1 MKKFWTKLMSAV
13 LALCFT
19 LSGLGTVPVFAM
31 EYTETETEE
40 NFENWT
46 LLATGT
52 PEDGVLDLDIPV
64 AYAGNDEFKYGVTT
78 AVGGFTCE
86 DYNLTPMKSVESD
99 SRIHRL
105 VVKVQFKKSLDDR
118 GNGDM
123 RLDVYLRRANTT
135 TDIAM
140 GMQSGLNVSTNTLT
154 PVTFQTNW
162 ISVSP
167 GEHFQ
172 FKFDACT
179 NNSADANGNVRTAEI
194 EQYWVYC
201 D

>member
-1 MKKFWTKLMSAV
+1 MRKIFAKLMGVV
-13 LALCFT
+13 LAICCFF
-19 LSGLGTVPVFAM
+19 SGMNTIPAFAM
-31 EYTETETEE
+31 EYNAPQEE
-40 NFENWT
+40 EIPDGWT

-52 PEDGVLDLDIPV
+52 PEDGVLDIDVPI
-64 AYAGNDEFKYGVTT
+64 ARAGNDEFTYGVTKP
-78 AVGGFTCE
+78 VGGFTCE
-86 DYNLTPMKSVESD
+86 NYVLTPMKSVEDDPRMHS
-99 SRIHRL
+99 L
-105 VVKVQFKKSLDDR
+105 VVKVQFKKSLSDR

-135 TDIAM
+135 KDIPL
-140 GMQSGLNVSTNTLT
+140 GIQSGTNISKNATM

-162 ISVSP
+162 ISVSR

-179 NNSADANGNVRTAEI
+179 NKSEDVKGNVRTAQV